1 MHLKN
6 VMDPGRVT
14 IGRLKD
20 PKMIQMGNM
29 MNTVKT
35 LAYDHIENIATP
47 KVKCTNFIFKAYV
60 SNILRNILFS

>member
-1 MHLKN
+1 M
-6 VMDPGRVT
+6 MDPGRVT

-20 PKMIQMGNM
+20 PKMLQMGSM

-47 KVKCTNFIFKAYV
+47 KVKFTNFIFKAYV
-60 SNILRNILFS
+60 CNILENILLS